1 MDVVIDPAI
10 PATGWTIHGELTD
23 DALAALVAM
32 LDSVECGGEEQ
43 ETRDAET
50 GAAR

>member
-1 MDVVIDPAI
+1 MIDPAI
-10 PATGWTIHGELTD
+10 PATDWTVSGELTD
-23 DALAALVAM
+23 DALAAFVEL

-50 GAAR
+50 GSAR